1 MGEVINLNQ
10 VRKARN
16 AEIRAREA
24 ARNRGR
30 HGLSR
35 AEREAARKAR
45 EREAG
50 TIEGKRLPSS
60 DTHASDTPA
69 SDTHDESRDSGDSGD
84 SPAGQPPRENTEE
97 TPR

>member
-50 TIEGKRLPSS
+50 AIEGKRLPS
-60 DTHASDTPA
+60 SDTPA